1 MTVNH
6 IYLRPCQFG
15 DPHQSKLFNQW
26 TMTSELHSKKLHAAS
41 EQISEATELID
52 ALIGVQEIYDID
64 FTTYHLAHT
73 ISDIVDTPFVRTT
86 YKDAWIARYLLR
98 GYVRIDPVVQEGL
111 VRQLPFDWREIEVK
125 DSAVR
130 AFMLDARKHGVAQ
143 NGFSIPI
150 IDKSRRALLT
160 LNSSMDDTIWTA
172 RVKRYRSEWIE
183 VAQLIH
189 RKAILQLYGARDPI
203 LLLGQRELECLHWAA
218 LGNDAKGIST
228 ILSLSQHTV
237 KTYLKSARHK
247 LGCITTAA
255 ATTKARHLRLIHP
268 YGNTLI

>member
-1 MTVNH
+1 MTTE
-6 IYLRPCQFG
+6 F
-15 DPHQSKLFNQW
+15 
-26 TMTSELHSKKLHAAS
+26 HSKTLLAALVR
-41 EQISEATELID
+41 ISEATELTD
-52 ALIGVQEIYDID
+52 ALIALQKIYDID

-86 YKDAWIARYLLR
+86 YQDAWVARYLLR
-98 GYVRIDPVVQEGL
+98 GYVRVDPVIQEGL
-111 VRQLPFDWREIEVK
+111 VRQLPFDWREIAVK

-160 LNSSMDDTIWTA
+160 LNSGVDGPAWT
-172 RVKRYRSEWIE
+172 RRITRYRSEWIE

-189 RKAILQLYGARDPI
+189 RKAVLQLYGTRDPI
-203 LLLGQRELECLHWAA
+203 LLLSQRELECLHWAA
-218 LGNDAKGIST
+218 LGNDATGIST
-228 ILSLSQHTV
+228 ILNLSQHTV
-237 KTYLKSARHK
+237 KTYLKSARYK
-247 LGCITTAA
+247 LGCITLAA

-268 YGNTLI
+268 YGNTPI

>member
-1 MTVNH
+1 MATEF
-6 IYLRPCQFG
+6 P
-15 DPHQSKLFNQW
+15 SKTLL
-26 TMTSELHSKKLHAAS
+26 SAS
-41 EQISEATELID
+41 ERISEATDLND
-52 ALIGVQEIYDID
+52 ALIAIQKIYDID

-73 ISDIVDTPFVRTT
+73 ISDIVDMPFVRTT
-86 YKDAWIARYLLR
+86 YKDAWVARYLLH

-111 VRQLPFDWREIEVK
+111 VRQLPFDWREIDVK
-125 DSAVR
+125 DSVVR
-130 AFMLDARKHGVAQ
+130 AFMLDAQKHGVAQ

-150 IDKSRRALLT
+150 IDKSRRALLS
-160 LNSSMDDTIWTA
+160 LNSSMDGTIWA
-172 RVKRYRSEWIE
+172 AKVKRYRSEWIE

-218 LGNDAKGIST
+218 LGNDAKAIST

-268 YGNTLI
+268 YGNTPI

>member
-1 MTVNH
+1 MASEFH
-6 IYLRPCQFG
+6 
-15 DPHQSKLFNQW
+15 SK
-26 TMTSELHSKKLHAAS
+26 TLHSAY
-41 EQISEATELID
+41 ERISEATELTD
-52 ALIGVQEIYDID
+52 ALIAVQEIYDFD

-73 ISDIVDTPFVRTT
+73 ISEVVDTPFVRTT
-86 YKDAWIARYLLR
+86 YQDVWVARYLLR
-98 GYVRIDPVVQEGL
+98 GYVRVDPIVQEGL

-125 DSAVR
+125 DSTVR

-160 LNSSMDDTIWTA
+160 LNSGVDGPAWT
-172 RVKRYRSEWIE
+172 RKTKRYRSEWIE

-189 RKAILQLYGARDPI
+189 RKAILQLYGARDPV

-237 KTYLKSARHK
+237 KTYLKSARYK

-268 YGNTLI
+268 YGNTPI